1 MPEKTPSEL
10 ARDLRELYEKGNA
23 ALQKKNYDYAIAI
36 YNQVLSKEPG
46 FYACR
51 EALRACQF
59 GKAGSGGGFFKK
71 MLGTAS
77 TSPAL
82 AKAQIQVRN
91 SPQEALA
98 SCEQVLNTDP
108 NNTSAHKLLAEA
120 AMALDFPKT
129 AVLSLEIAFKNNPRD
144 LVIGQRLG
152 EALTAAGQIPRAEA
166 IYTELMKAYPHDTN
180 LAQSFKNVAA
190 RRTMSESGYEGLA
203 SGQGSYR
210 DILKNENEAVLL
222 EQQNREVKSDEVAH
236 ELIREYQQRLEKEPN
251 NRRLLRSIA
260 ELYAQKKDFDSAL
273 EYYNQ
278 INTVE
283 GQTDPALE
291 KAITD
296 TKLRRLDHQISLI
309 TESDPD
315 ALARRQTLEQKRQ
328 EMEISEARKRVEK
341 YPNDLAHRFDLGVVL
356 FNAGKVSEA
365 IQEFQKSQHNPNR
378 KVQSLFYLGECFARR
393 GMYDLAARSFQTGI
407 AEKVTFDQEKKELI
421 YALGS
426 VLEKQGKTEEAIAQ
440 FKLIYEV
447 DIGFKDVAA
456 KVDAYYSS
464 AGQ

>member
-1 MPEKTPSEL
+1 MPEKTQSDL
-10 ARDLRELYEKGNA
+10 TRDLRERYEKGNA

-59 GKAGSGGGFFKK
+59 SKAGSGGGFFKK

-129 AVLSLEIAFKNNPRD
+129 AVLSLEIAYKNNPRD
-144 LVIGQRLG
+144 LAIGQRLG

-166 IYTELMKAYPHDTN
+166 VYTELMKAYPHDTN

-210 DILKNENEAVLL
+210 DILKNEKEAVLL
-222 EQQNREVKSDEVAH
+222 EQQNREVKSDDVAN

-283 GQTDPALE
+283 GQADPSLE

-296 TKLRRLDHQISLI
+296 TKLRRLDHQLSLI
-309 TESDPD
+309 TESGPD
-315 ALARRQTLEQKRQ
+315 AIARRQALEQERQ
-328 EMEISEARKRVEK
+328 EMAIAEARKRVEK

-356 FNAGKVSEA
+356 FNTGKISEA
-365 IQEFQKSQHNPNR
+365 IQEFQKAQHNANR
-378 KVQSLFYLGECFARR
+378 KVQSLFYLGECFAKR
-393 GMYDLAARSFQTGI
+393 GMYDLAARSFQSGI
-407 AEKVTFDQEKKELI
+407 AEKIVFDQEKKELI

-426 VLEKQGKTEEAIAQ
+426 VLDKQGKTEEAIAQ

-456 KVDAYYSS
+456 RVDAYYAS